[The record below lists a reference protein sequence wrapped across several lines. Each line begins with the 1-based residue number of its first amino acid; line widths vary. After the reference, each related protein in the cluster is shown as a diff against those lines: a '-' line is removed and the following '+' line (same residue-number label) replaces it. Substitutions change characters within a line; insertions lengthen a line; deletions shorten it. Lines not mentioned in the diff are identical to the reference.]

1 MEEAS
6 PNSLEQLANLN
17 PLLPLEQDQKDLVL
31 GEGSWGIA
39 RNQEESATSSCLSLV
54 PDQSRCRLGR

>member
-39 RNQEESATSSCLSLV
+39 RNQEPGGERYKFMSSIGS
-54 PDQSRCRLGR
+54 